1 MLYKIKASKKFQ
13 KFFAKRTMKEQSI
26 IEAKL
31 ELLRDNPFNH
41 ISLDISKMSGCE
53 NRFRLRIN
61 NYRIV
66 YEVAEQQITIYILDA
81 GNRGDIYK

>member
-1 MLYKIKASKKFQ
+1 MLYKIQVSKKFQ
-13 KFFAKRTMKEQSI
+13 KFFAKRTVKEKLLI
-26 IEAKL
+26 VAKL
-31 ELLRDNPFNH
+31 DLLKENPFNH
-41 ISLDISKMSGCE
+41 ISLDISKMVGYE